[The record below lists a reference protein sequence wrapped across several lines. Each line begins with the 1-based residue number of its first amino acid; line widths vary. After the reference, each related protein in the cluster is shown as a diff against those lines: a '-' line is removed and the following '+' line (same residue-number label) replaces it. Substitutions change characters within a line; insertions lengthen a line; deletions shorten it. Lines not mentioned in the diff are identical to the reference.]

1 MDTNL
6 VELARKWGLRFIGYR
21 KVLSELSSGR
31 EPWWVDL
38 TFYRYLLASGCEP
51 IGIAYNKVYMR
62 CGDRLAYFSMHNIYH
77 YYYDEDVKAL
87 ESEVKKINKLKA
99 LTTEEL
105 EKLYDWLVEA
115 SVYLGE
121 FINFGMYGSEPVY
134 LLTLRDINLPLGSFN
149 FYLGDINLYLAKV
162 NATFIIAGSPYTS
175 VIEIWVDAISPTNKS
190 TSFMYVRYDVEED
203 GTVNRKEISLTRS
216 ANEIKKVKRIREEEL
231 LRVLNEKH
239 LVIDGLLRE
248 VEEVLLNGIKAIT
261 TVFLY

>member
-1 MDTNL
+1 MSQEIDSNL

-21 KVLSELSSGR
+21 KVLSKLSSGR
-31 EPWWVDL
+31 EPWWADL

-62 CGDRLAYFSMHNIYH
+62 CGDRLAYFSMHNIY
-77 YYYDEDVKAL
+77 YYYYGEDVKAL

-115 SVYLGE
+115 SVYLRE

-134 LLTLRDINLPLGSFN
+134 LLTL
-149 FYLGDINLYLAKV
+149 GDINLYLAKV
-162 NATFIIAGSPYTS
+162 DATFIIAGSPYTS

-203 GTVNRKEISLTRS
+203 GTVNREEVSLTPS

-231 LRVLNEKH
+231 LRVLNGKH
-239 LVIDGLLRE
+239 LVIDGLLRD
-248 VEEVLLNGIKAIT
+248 VEEVLLNGIKALT